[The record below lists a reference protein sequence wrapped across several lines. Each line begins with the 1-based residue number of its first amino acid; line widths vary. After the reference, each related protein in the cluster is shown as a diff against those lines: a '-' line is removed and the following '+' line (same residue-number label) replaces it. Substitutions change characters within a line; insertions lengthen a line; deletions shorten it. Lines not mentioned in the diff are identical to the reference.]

1 MGWFSKDKKEEK
13 KQNGLPWQ
21 RLTSVDQLKEVIAS
35 SSERPV
41 LIFKHSTRC
50 SISSMAL
57 NGFQRSWDGTPE
69 EMDIYYLDLLSYRD
83 VSNATAK
90 ETGVM
95 HQSPQV
101 IVLKNNEVVYT
112 ATHSSIDAR
121 SALNAIKN

>member
-1 MGWFSKDKKEEK
+1 MGWFSKDKEEK
-13 KQNGLPWQ
+13 KQNGLPWE
-21 RLTSVDQLKEVIAS
+21 RLTSVDQLKEVIAG
-35 SSERPV
+35 SSEKPV
-41 LIFKHSTRC
+41 LLFKHSTRC

-57 NGFQRSWDGTPE
+57 NSFQKGWEGTPE
-69 EMDIYYLDLLSYRD
+69 EINIYYLDLLNYRD

-112 ATHSSIDAR
+112 ATHSSISAR
-121 SALNAIKN
+121 SALNSIKK